1 MLENELSQ
9 LYDKKSKGA
18 QIRSR
23 VKWIEEGERNT
34 SYFLGLEKH
43 YQSLNVIRRV
53 TEQTK
58 SVYSDNDILKEI
70 CSFYEKLYQSK
81 QINNNEI
88 NSYLSELEIDRK
100 LNEKEKFFCD
110 EIPTLNECE
119 EAVLNLKDNKSPGI
133 DGIPNEFYKTFWNE
147 IKKNILYSCLLYTEW

>member
-1 MLENELSQ
+1 MNEKKTLENELSQ

-18 QIRSR
+18 EIRSR

-43 YQSLNVIRRV
+43 YKSKNVIRKV
-53 TEQTK
+53 AEQTK

-70 CSFYEKLYQSK
+70 CTFYENLYQWK

-88 NSYLSELEIDRK
+88 NLYLSELEFD
-100 LNEKEKFFCD
+100 EKEKPFCD
-110 EIPTLNECE
+110 EIPLHKCE
-119 EAVLNLKDNKSPGI
+119 EAVLNQ
-133 DGIPNEFYKTFWNE
+133 
-147 IKKNILYSCLLYTEW
+147 KKNLP

>member
-1 MLENELSQ
+1 M
-9 LYDKKSKGA
+9 
-18 QIRSR
+18 
-23 VKWIEEGERNT
+23 IEEGERNT

-43 YQSLNVIRRV
+43 YRSLNVIRKV

-70 CSFYEKLYQSK
+70 CTFYEKLYQSK

-133 DGIPNEFYKTFWNE
+133 DRIPNE
-147 IKKNILYSCLLYTEW
+147 LY